1 MFRWLVTA
9 FFAAIVAMAL
19 GSLVVAGSAAA
30 HSSGGRGGGGG
41 GGGGHSAGSV
51 HTSGH
56 SSAVHLG
63 RSGVHS
69 PSYHGGPSHKHSQSG
84 KLSKSG
90 KLSSASHKLSTTK
103 LTHSSLINHN
113 HNFFGRRVFVVWF
126 GPIFW
131 PYAFFDL
138 FDYVFWVCDDYY
150 YYSYGCYSGYGPLW
164 AYGYGD
170 LFGGIYWPHAYGYG
184 SGDRRRVA
192 RNDPQTLE
200 PQGARADELAQ
211 LCGGEAATLV
221 HFPFD
226 RIERNVQPTD
236 AQRGSF
242 EELKRAAA
250 QAADKLKASCPTE
263 PALGPIGRIDTAEQ
277 RLDAMLDAVSA
288 VRGPLMKFYDS
299 LSDQQKAR
307 LDAIGLS
314 SGRET
319 GARGGRHMQTAR
331 TPRICSERSNAVA
344 QLSIDDIERNV
355 RPNEAQRPNL
365 DELRKASLRAADAIQ
380 ASCPKDA
387 PLTVTTRLEAVEGRL
402 SAMLDAI
409 KTVRG
414 PLEKFY
420 DSLQDEQKARFNRM
434 GPPNRRTG

>member
-1 MFRWLVTA
+1 MFRRLVMGL
-9 FFAAIVAMAL
+9 FAAVVAMAFA
-19 GSLVVAGSAAA
+19 SLVVPGSAGA
-30 HSSGGRGGGGG
+30 GGGKGG
-41 GGGGHSAGSV
+41 GSSRGPATGSV

-56 SSAVHLG
+56 SSAVHPG
-63 RSGVHS
+63 HSSIHS
-69 PSYHGGPSHKHSQSG
+69 PSRHSTLSHQHS
-84 KLSKSG
+84 LSKSG
-90 KLSSASHKLSTTK
+90 KLSSSHKLSTAK
-103 LTHSSLINHN
+103 LTHSSLVHHN

-150 YYSYGCYSGYGPLW
+150 YSSYGCYRGYGPFW

-192 RNDPQTLE
+192 RNDPQTVE
-200 PQGARADELAQ
+200 PQGARPDELAK

-226 RIERNVQPTD
+226 RIEQKVQPTD
-236 AQRGSF
+236 AQRASF
-242 EELKRAAA
+242 EDLKHSAA
-250 QAADKLKASCPTE
+250 QAADKLKTSCPTE
-263 PALGPIGRIDTAEQ
+263 PALGPIGRLDTAEQ

-307 LDAIGLS
+307 LDAIGLAS
-314 SGRET
+314 ERDT
-319 GARGGRHMQTAR
+319 GPRRGGRHAQAAG

-355 RPNEAQRPNL
+355 RPTESQRPSL

-380 ASCPKDA
+380 VSCPKDA

-420 DSLQDEQKARFNRM
+420 DSLEDEQKARFNRM
-434 GPPNRRTG
+434 GPPNRRMG